1 MKHTLKITLLLVFI
15 FLISQIIGLAITN
28 KYIDYTTTTETGK
41 VAFKALPYNVARPI
55 VKESTSFTYIIAAV
69 LIGTLLVFLL
79 MRFKKVMWW
88 KAWFFLSV
96 WLVLTVAFASV
107 LKQDIALLL
116 ALGLAIW
123 KIFKPNIIIH
133 NLTEIFIYGGLAA
146 IFVPMM
152 NIFAGIMLLLLISI
166 YDMFA
171 VWKSK
176 HMIKLAKFQT
186 ESKVFAGL
194 LIPYKGKKKIKKE
207 IPKIKEKVP
216 TKIRKAILGGGDI
229 GFPLIFAGIV
239 MKKIMLENIAII
251 GFLKSLII
259 PFIVS
264 IALLILFIK
273 GEKDKFYPAMPFLS
287 IGCIIGYLIVILV
300 GF

>member
-1 MKHTLKITLLLVFI
+1 MKHTLKITLILVFI
-15 FLISQIIGLAITN
+15 FLISQIVGLAITN
-28 KYIDYTTTTETGK
+28 KYIDHKAIVETGK
-41 VAFKALPYNVARPI
+41 VTFKALPYNVARPL

-69 LIGTLLVFLL
+69 LIGTFLVFLL
-79 MRFKKVMWW
+79 MKFKKVVWW

-96 WLVLTVAFASV
+96 WLVLTVSFASV
-107 LKQDIALLL
+107 LKQNL
-116 ALGLAIW
+116 ALFLALALAIW
-123 KIFKPNIIIH
+123 KVFKPNIIIH

-152 NIFAGIMLLLLISI
+152 NIFAGIMLLLLISV
-166 YDMFA
+166 YDMIA

-186 ESKVFAGL
+186 SSKVFAGL
-194 LIPYKGKKKIKKE
+194 LIPYAKKKKTKKK
-207 IPKIKEKVP
+207 IPKIKVPVKV
-216 TKIRKAILGGGDI
+216 KKAILGGGDI

-239 MKKIMLENIAII
+239 MKKLMLNNIIVI
-251 GFLKSLII
+251 GFLKALII

-264 IALLILFIK
+264 IALLLLFIK
-273 GEKDKFYPAMPFLS
+273 GKEDRFYPAMPFLS
-287 IGCIIGYLIVILV
+287 IGCIIGYLIIALV